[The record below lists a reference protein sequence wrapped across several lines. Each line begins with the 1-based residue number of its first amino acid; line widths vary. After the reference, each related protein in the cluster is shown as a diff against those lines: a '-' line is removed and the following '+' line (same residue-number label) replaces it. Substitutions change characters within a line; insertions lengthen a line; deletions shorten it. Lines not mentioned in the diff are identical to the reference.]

1 MPVAQTS
8 LYSYASPYPTAAV
21 GATRKFVQGIGTALL
36 VFTGAGAMT
45 SGAETGQTSAVN
57 VASFSGADFS
67 SVEGLL
73 QAVTSGQF
81 SGPLQIILAVLLFV
95 AAGQCVARFL
105 GLAVAAVAIILYL
118 NGVTISEV
126 LMFFQHFADRLSA
139 AAQAFLTADVNTA

>member
-1 MPVAQTS
+1 MPVAQS
-8 LYSYASPYPTAAV
+8 SPYSYASPYPSVAV

-45 SGAETGQTSAVN
+45 RGAEAGQTSDAN
-57 VASFSGADFS
+57 FASLSNTDFS

-105 GLAVAAVAIILYL
+105 GLAVAAVAIILYMQ
-118 NGVTISEV
+118 GVTVPDV
-126 LMFFQHFADRLSA
+126 LMFFERFADRLGA
-139 AAQAFLTADVNTA
+139 AANAFLAADVNAA

>member
-1 MPVAQTS
+1 MPVAQSS
-8 LYSYASPYPTAAV
+8 LYSYASPYPSAAV
-21 GATRKFVQGIGTALL
+21 GATRKFVQGVGTALL

-45 SGAETGQTSAVN
+45 RGAEAGQTSDAN
-57 VASFSGADFS
+57 FASLSNTDFS

-105 GLAVAAVAIILYL
+105 GLAVAAVAIVLYMQ
-118 NGVTISEV
+118 GVTVPDV
-126 LMFFQHFADRLSA
+126 LMFLEHFAERLGA
-139 AAQAFLTADVNTA
+139 AANAFLTADVSA